1 MQGVNTILAIDSFL
15 GVSEWNNRYV
25 RAVVGL
31 LTELNDAVFQ
41 RKQRVIFA
49 HADVFTGVMLGAA
62 LANDDVS
69 SDATLAAI
77 NLDAEPFTF

>member
-1 MQGVNTILAIDSFL
+1 VILA
-15 GVSEWNNRYV
+15 
-25 RAVVGL
+25 
-31 LTELNDAVFQ
+31 
-41 RKQRVIFA
+41 
-49 HADVFTGVMLGAA
+49 HPDVFTGVMLGAA

>member
-1 MQGVNTILAIDSFL
+1 MQGVNTPLAIDSFL
-15 GVSEWNNRYV
+15 GLSEWNNRYV

-41 RKQRVIFA
+41 RKQRVILA
-49 HADVFTGVMLGAA
+49 HAYVFTGVMLGAS

>member
-1 MQGVNTILAIDSFL
+1 MQGVNAILAIDSFL

-31 LTELNDAVFQ
+31 LTELHDAVFQ
-41 RKQRVIFA
+41 REQRVILA

-69 SDATLAAI
+69 SDTTLAAI